1 MEFED
6 YQKYRWFVTSSGK
19 LVIGGK
25 SAEQNE
31 ALLKKLKSSEED
43 RIIMHT
49 AQPGSPFSVILS
61 PINSVNSSDMIEG
74 AIFTASFSRAWRQE
88 KKKINVDIFYLS
100 SLYKLSSMKT
110 GTWGVKNILKKS
122 SATLALVLTKQ
133 KGKLRAVP
141 ENSLKSSAPLLK
153 ISPGKTDKIHF
164 ISQIQALLNNK
175 FSKEEILAAL
185 PPGCLKINKN
195 DI

>member
-100 SLYKLSSMKT
+100 SLYKLSSMKK
-110 GTWGVKNILKKS
+110 GTWGVKNSPKKS
-122 SATLALVLTKQ
+122 STKLALVLTKQ
-133 KGKLRAVP
+133 KG
-141 ENSLKSSAPLLK
+141 
-153 ISPGKTDKIHF
+153 
-164 ISQIQALLNNK
+164 
-175 FSKEEILAAL
+175 
-185 PPGCLKINKN
+185 
-195 DI
+195 